1 MHTAVPHI
9 ERMPGRDRSFSH
21 DRRHNWNLH
30 FFRKLKQLVVGM
42 CNVNA
47 SARQYKRLLC
57 RTQQFIRLFQLSHM
71 HALIRFVT
79 TDLHAGRILCRSWR
93 HLDVLRYIDEHR
105 SWLSRGGNVE
115 RHLDDAPQVLSF
127 PHRHAVL
134 GDAPRHADNIHL
146 LKCIVSN
153 EG

>member
-1 MHTAVPHI
+1 
-9 ERMPGRDRSFSH
+9 MPGRDCSFSH
-21 DRRHNWNLH
+21 DRRHNRNLH

-47 SARQYKRLLC
+47 SARQYKRLL
-57 RTQQFIRLFQLSHM
+57 RPTQQLISFFQLSHM

-79 TDLHAGRILCRSWR
+79 ADLHAGRILCRSESR
-93 HLDVLRYIDEHR
+93 LDILWDIDEHR
-105 SWLSRGGNVE
+105 SGLPRGGNVE
-115 RHLDDAPQVLSF
+115 RHLDDAPQILSF

-134 GDAPRHADNIHL
+134 GDAPRHAHNIYL
-146 LKCIVSN
+146 LKRIVSN

>member
-1 MHTAVPHI
+1 
-9 ERMPGRDRSFSH
+9 
-21 DRRHNWNLH
+21 
-30 FFRKLKQLVVGM
+30 M

-47 SARQYKRLLC
+47 SARQYERLL
-57 RTQQFIRLFQLSHM
+57 RPAQQLISFFQLSHM

-79 TDLHAGRILCRSWR
+79 ADLHAGRILCRSKSR
-93 HLDVLRYIDEHR
+93 LDILWDINEHR

-153 EG
+153 KG